1 MTAYGRTKTGT
12 VVHLLDD
19 PRGFGAYRARCGVH
33 LDALIPFS
41 PAEAKRI
48 EVMTCANCAAVL
60 PMRTPT
66 RWLRLHPVRP
76 RP

>member
-33 LDALIPFS
+33 LDALIPES
-41 PAEAKRI
+41 LADTLQRLIAP
-48 EVMTCANCAAVL
+48 TCANCNAVL
-60 PMRTPT
+60 PLGR
-66 RWLRLHPVRP
+66 RGRRP
-76 RP
+76 

>member
-33 LDALIPFS
+33 LDALVVLPVS
-41 PAEAKRI
+41 TDWKPWSDPQPA
-48 EVMTCANCAAVL
+48 CANCNAVL
-60 PMRTPT
+60 PMGPR
-66 RWLRLHPVRP
+66 RRP
-76 RP
+76 